1 MDDLEQW
8 LSQAQKGDK
17 DAFSK
22 IYRMFSRRIFRYC
35 FLNLHDHDLA
45 QDISQE
51 TFIKAWKNL
60 PSFSHFA
67 GGSFQAYLFKIAKN
81 SIIDFSRKKKETSL
95 EGAMEI
101 EANEKPDEN
110 LVREET
116 SKKVWEALSLLKE
129 EEKQIVILRYFEELS
144 FTEISK
150 VLGIR
155 EGALR
160 VKIHR
165 VLKKM
170 KEVLEETE

>member
-1 MDDLEQW
+1 
-8 LSQAQKGDK
+8 
-17 DAFSK
+17 
-22 IYRMFSRRIFRYC
+22 
-35 FLNLHDHDLA
+35 
-45 QDISQE
+45 
-51 TFIKAWKNL
+51 
-60 PSFSHFA
+60 
-67 GGSFQAYLFKIAKN
+67 
-81 SIIDFSRKKKETSL
+81 
-95 EGAMEI
+95 MEI